1 MSDESKDYIR
11 PYDLEQSIEARVGR
25 LEQKLKFL
33 TEQLWNKGISV
44 SLDDQPDLSSEKS
57 FDLSQV
63 IRGMREGKGEKD

>member
-1 MSDESKDYIR
+1 MPDEGKDYIR
-11 PYDLEQSIEARVGR
+11 PYDPEQSIEARVGR

-57 FDLSQV
+57 FYLSQV

>member
-1 MSDESKDYIR
+1 MSDEGKDYIR

>member
-1 MSDESKDYIR
+1 MPDEGKDYIR
-11 PYDLEQSIEARVGR
+11 PYDPEQSIEARVGR